1 MLANR
6 RPGYTLIELIVVM
19 AIIAILAA
27 VLIPTLTTVEGD
39 RPIKAAGDLI
49 RARMAEARSRAM
61 EDGITYRLALSP
73 DGTRVRIAP
82 DKSFA
87 ELAPTDDT
95 SGPLVSDNVLP
106 EGVTARVVND
116 DAAEATVDQY
126 GWTRVATF
134 EPLGT
139 CREAVVDV
147 ELNQEG
153 TYSLVVRMRGLTGD
167 VKVFKRTQSGET
179 KR

>member
-1 MLANR
+1 MPTIR

-19 AIIAILAA
+19 AIVSILAA
-27 VLIPTLTTVEGD
+27 VLIPTLTSVEGD

-61 EDGITYRLALSP
+61 EDGVTYRLALSP
-73 DGTRVRIAP
+73 DGKRVRIAP
-82 DKSFA
+82 DKAFA
-87 ELAPTDDT
+87 DTAPVDDS

-106 EGVTARVVND
+106 QDVTARVVSD

-139 CREAVVDV
+139 CREAVVEV
-147 ELNQEG
+147 ELNQPG
-153 TYSLVVRMRGLTGD
+153 VYSLVVQMRGLTGS
-167 VKVFKRTQSGET
+167 VKVFKRTQSGAT
-179 KR
+179 NR